1 MSEIKG
7 IPAVSFDSSAVELLQ
22 EATLY
27 RGFFTIKQYSFRH
40 RLFAGGWSEVVQRE
54 MFERGHAVVV
64 LPYLAATEQVV
75 LIEQIRLGALPTS
88 DTPWLLEAVAGMF
101 GPHEQPEQVAR
112 REAEEEAGLTLG
124 RLWPMLSYLSS
135 PGGTTERIHLYLGEV
150 CGAVTEGV
158 YGLAEE
164 HEDIRVHLLS
174 VTDAVQLLNA
184 GKIDNAAT
192 VIALQWLQLHY
203 QNVRASWG
211 SGDTS
216 ASCCG

>member
-7 IPAVSFDSSAVELLQ
+7 IPAVSFDRSAVELLQ
-22 EATLY
+22 EETLY
-27 RGFFTIKQYSFRH
+27 RGFFTIKQYQFRH
-40 RLFAGGWSEVVQRE
+40 RLFAGGWSDVVRRE

-64 LPYLAATEQVV
+64 LPYVAATQQVV

-101 GPHEQPEQVAR
+101 GPDEQPEQVAR
-112 REAEEEAGLTLG
+112 REAQEEAGLTLG

-150 CGAVTEGV
+150 CGAVTEGL

-164 HEDIRVHLLS
+164 HEDIRVHLVSLS
-174 VTDAVQLLNA
+174 DAVQLLNA

-192 VIALQWLQLHY
+192 VIALQWLQLH
-203 QNVRASWG
+203 QKDVQARWG
-211 SGDTS
+211 GGETQ
-216 ASCCG
+216 ATCCG